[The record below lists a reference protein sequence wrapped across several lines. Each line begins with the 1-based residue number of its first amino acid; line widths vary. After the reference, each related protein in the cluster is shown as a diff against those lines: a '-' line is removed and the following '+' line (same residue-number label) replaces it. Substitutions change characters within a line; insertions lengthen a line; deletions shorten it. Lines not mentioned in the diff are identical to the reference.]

1 VDPNEATT
9 SPEYGQQPEE
19 MSGNEPTSMNAGEPS
34 REELERAIL
43 GAEPALTAQEVADA
57 AGVSRDEAQRLW
69 QALGFPD
76 AGEAV
81 AFTADDLRALRL
93 VHRAVERGDIDAETI
108 TRLTR
113 AVGHTMARLADW
125 QVSTLAEHV
134 EDRSRQGASRL
145 SAALDLSETV
155 APTFEELLVYAWRR
169 HLAAAVS
176 RIEALGAAEEDLLA
190 AELTVGFADLVGFTQ
205 LSNGLDDDALATLV
219 ERFETRCGDLI
230 TARGGRVIKTLGDS
244 ILFVA
249 DQPVEAAE
257 IALSVVEEIGPDPDL
272 PDVRIGLAS
281 GTVIT
286 RFGDVFGPPVNLA
299 SRLTTVARRNRVI
312 ADRATV
318 DALSEESFDTR
329 ALPPRSLRG
338 FGSVEPIT
346 VRRRWP
352 Y

>member
-1 VDPNEATT
+1 MAPTTTAPLSDVDPDWA
-9 SPEYGQQPEE
+9 
-19 MSGNEPTSMNAGEPS
+19 
-34 REELERAIL
+34 LL
-43 GAEPALTAQEVADA
+43 GAKPELTAQEVADA
-57 AGVSRDEAQRLW
+57 AGLSREEAQRLW
-69 QALGFPD
+69 RALGFPD
-76 AGEAV
+76 AGDDV
-81 AFTADDLRALRL
+81 AFTPDDLRALRL
-93 VHRAVERGDIDAETI
+93 VRQAVDQGDLDSETA

-134 EDRSRQGASRL
+134 EDRARRGPDRL
-145 SAALDLSETV
+145 VSALGLSQSV
-155 APTFEELLVYAWRR
+155 APAFEQLLVYAWRR

-176 RIEALGAAEEDLLA
+176 RIEALGAADEDLLTA
-190 AELTVGFADLVGFTQ
+190 DLTVGFADLVSFTQ
-205 LSNGLDDDALATLV
+205 LTNGLDDDALASLV
-219 ERFETRCGDLI
+219 ESFETRCADVV

-249 DQPVEAAE
+249 TEPVEAVE
-257 IALSVVEEIGPDPDL
+257 IALGVVDEIGPDPDL
-272 PDVRIGLAS
+272 PDVRIGLAT

-312 ADRATV
+312 ADEATAG
-318 DALSEESFDTR
+318 ALPDDGYDTR
-329 ALPPRSLRG
+329 AIPARPLRG
-338 FGSVEPIT
+338 FGIVEPIT

>member
-1 VDPNEATT
+1 MDPYEPTNASE
-9 SPEYGQQPEE
+9 PGQRPEE
-19 MSGNEPTSMNAGEPS
+19 MSGSEPSSMNAGEPS

-43 GAEPALTAQEVADA
+43 GAEPELTAQQVADA
-57 AGVSRDEAQRLW
+57 AGVSRDDAQRLW

-76 AGEAV
+76 AGDAV
-81 AFTADDLRALRL
+81 AFTADDLDALRT
-93 VHRAVERGDIDAETI
+93 VHRAIDGGEIDAETA

-134 EDRSRQGASRL
+134 EGRAREGTSRL
-145 SAALDLSETV
+145 ASALDLSQTV
-155 APTFEELLVYAWRR
+155 APAFEELLVYAWRR

-190 AELTVGFADLVGFTQ
+190 AELTVGFADLVSFTQ
-205 LSNGLDDDALATLV
+205 LTNGLDDDELAALV
-219 ERFETRCGDLI
+219 ERFETRCGDVV

-249 DQPVEAAE
+249 DKPAEAVE
-257 IALSVVEEIGPDPDL
+257 IALGVVDEIGPDADL

-312 ADRATV
+312 ADRATA
-318 DALSEESFDTR
+318 DALPEESFDTR

>member
-1 VDPNEATT
+1 MMD
-9 SPEYGQQPEE
+9 
-19 MSGNEPTSMNAGEPS
+19 AGEPS
-34 REELERAIL
+34 REELERSIL
-43 GAEPALTAQEVADA
+43 GAKPELTAQEVADA
-57 AGVSRDEAQRLW
+57 VGITRDDAQRLW
-69 QALGFPD
+69 RALGFPD
-76 AGEAV
+76 AGEDV
-81 AFTADDLRALRL
+81 AFTPEDLDALRL
-93 VHRAVERGDIDAETI
+93 VHHAVERGQVDAETA

-134 EDRSRQGASRL
+134 EERAQNGTSRL
-145 SAALDLSETV
+145 SSAMNLSEAV
-155 APTFEELLVYAWRR
+155 APTFERLLVYAWRR

-176 RIEALGAAEEDLLA
+176 RIEALGAAEEDLLT
-190 AELTVGFADLVGFTQ
+190 AELTVGFADLVSFTQ
-205 LSNGLDDDALATLV
+205 LTNGLDDDALATLV
-219 ERFETRCGDLI
+219 ESFETRCADVV

-249 DQPVEAAE
+249 DAAVDALE
-257 IALSVVEEIGPDPDL
+257 IALNVVDEIGPDTDL
-272 PDVRIGLAS
+272 PDVRIGLAT
-281 GTVIT
+281 GTVIS

-312 ADRATV
+312 ADQATV
-318 DALSEESFDTR
+318 DGLPDEGYDTR
-329 ALPPRSLRG
+329 ALPPRRLRG